1 MLKNTSIQ
9 DAFANISKFVIGN
22 DHRIKLAIAA
32 ILSEGSILIE
42 DTPGSGKTTFA
53 KAVAY
58 SLGLEFKRVQFTG
71 DLLPSDILGFNIIEN
86 NQTKFNPGP
95 IFGNLILADELNRAS
110 PKTQSAFMECMEEKA
125 VTIDGKRYDLPRP
138 FFVLATQN
146 PSDFSGTSLLPE
158 SQLDRFMISF
168 DMSELSREDERKV
181 LENENFFKL
190 NAEKSDYV
198 FSQDM
203 ENIKKIESNN
213 ITLDYIQDISKF
225 IKKSNFDFQIS
236 TRCLIY
242 TMNMSKAWAYVNGR
256 EYVSP
261 KDVQEVLPFVLRH
274 RIQENLK
281 NQSQT
286 FIQKEIIEKVQV
298 PY

>member
-22 DHRIKLAIAA
+22 DNRIKLAIAA

-58 SLGLEFKRVQFTG
+58 SLGLEFKRIQFTG

-203 ENIKKIESNN
+203 ENIKKIESNS

>member
-9 DAFANISKFVIGN
+9 DAFSNISKYVVGN
-22 DHRIKLAIAA
+22 DHRIKLAIAT

-53 KAVAY
+53 KAVAH
-58 SLGLEFKRVQFTG
+58 SLGLDFKRIQFTG
-71 DLLPSDILGFNIIEN
+71 DLLPSDILGFNIIKD

-125 VTIDGKRYDLPRP
+125 VTIDGHRYELPRP

-158 SQLDRFMISF
+158 SQLDRFMVSF
-168 DMSELSREDERKV
+168 NMSQLTRENERKV
-181 LENENFFKL
+181 LEKQNIFKS
-190 NAEKSDYV
+190 NIDKSDYV
-198 FSQDM
+198 FSQDL
-203 ENIKKIESNN
+203 ENLEKIENNN

-225 IKKSNFDFQIS
+225 VKKNNFDFQIS
-236 TRCLIY
+236 TRCLVYIVKL
-242 TMNMSKAWAYVNGR
+242 SKAWSYINGR
-256 EYVSP
+256 EFVSP

-274 RIQENLK
+274 RIQGNLK
-281 NQSQT
+281 NQSDV
-286 FIQKEIIEKVQV
+286 FIQKEILEKVQV

>member
-9 DAFANISKFVIGN
+9 DAYSKISKFVIGN
-22 DHRIKLAIAA
+22 DHRIKLAIAS

-53 KAVAY
+53 KAIAY
-58 SLGLEFKRVQFTG
+58 SLGLDFKRIQFTG
-71 DLLPSDILGFNIIEN
+71 DLLPSDILGFNIINN
-86 NQTKFNPGP
+86 NQTEFKPGP

-125 VTIDGKRYDLPRP
+125 VTIDGKRYELPRP

-158 SQLDRFMISF
+158 SQLDRFMVSF
-168 DMSELSREDERKV
+168 NMSELSREDERKV
-181 LENENFFKL
+181 LENQNIFKT
-190 NAEKSDYV
+190 NIEKSDYI
-198 FSQDM
+198 FSQDL
-203 ENIKKIESNN
+203 ENLKKIENNN

-225 IKKSNFDFQIS
+225 IKKNNFDFQIS

-242 TMNMSKAWAYVNGR
+242 TINLSKAWAYIHGR

-261 KDVQEVLPFVLRH
+261 KDIQEVLPFVLRH

-281 NQSQT
+281 QQSEV